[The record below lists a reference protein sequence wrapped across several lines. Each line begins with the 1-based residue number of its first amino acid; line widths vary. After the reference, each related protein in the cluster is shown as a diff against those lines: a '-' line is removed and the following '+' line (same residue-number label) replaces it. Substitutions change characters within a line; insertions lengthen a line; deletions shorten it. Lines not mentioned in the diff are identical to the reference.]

1 MNKRWLSLFILISLL
16 LILGGV
22 RHSSARQSAADDPVQ
37 RAAESV
43 VADSAK
49 GSPESWQEAARR
61 NPQWLI
67 QIAAE

>member
-22 RHSSARQSAADDPVQ
+22 RHSSARQSAVDDPVQ

-49 GSPESWQEAARR
+49 GSPESWREAARQ